1 MARTIHNLVEVDT
14 LEAIVI
20 IDNEIDILSSVAP
33 NTIINSGRMP
43 NLSLAQPDH
52 VQGRG
57 EATKEMPMEAICC
70 LPRAKAWARHRN
82 IAANRQIALKVI
94 FFMICLG

>member
-1 MARTIHNLVEVDT
+1 MAKTIQNLVEVDT

-20 IDNEIDILSSVAP
+20 IDNEIDIMSSVAP

-52 VQGRG
+52 VHGRG

-70 LPRAKAWARHRN
+70 GAHGLSILVVWHTLH
-82 IAANRQIALKVI
+82 QIAI
-94 FFMICLG
+94 